1 MSSLPAFDPPRGY
14 VTAASLAD
22 RLDTPFPRR
31 VLLGFSGG
39 ADSRSLLD
47 LLVAEGFDVTPL
59 HVNHMIRGEEA
70 ERDEVF
76 CRETAAGYRLECV
89 TVRADVPAEAV
100 RNGEGV
106 EEAARNI
113 RYRIFSEV
121 MKEMGIGL
129 LATAHNAS
137 DNAET
142 FLLNAVRGASARG
155 ARGIPQVRACGGG
168 YVIRPLLRTLRED
181 IVAYCESH
189 GLSYITDS
197 TNADVRYSRN
207 RIRHKVM
214 PELCA
219 VNSGAVEA
227 LGRLCEEIAADSALL
242 DSMAGEELKKRKL
255 PDGRTDLSGEI
266 PAPILGRIIVSAA
279 RANGA
284 NPESRHIKDIENA
297 LCAGRDIRI
306 TLPGSVTATLTG
318 GILGFRKD
326 LREKHVRQTGCGN
339 Q

>member
-1 MSSLPAFDPPRGY
+1 MSLLTPFDPPRGY

-22 RLDTPFPRR
+22 SLDTPFPRR

-47 LLVAEGFDVTPL
+47 LLVAEGFEVTPL

-76 CRETAAGYRLECV
+76 CRETAAEYRLDCV

-100 RNGEGV
+100 ERREGV

-121 MKEMGIGL
+121 MKERGIGL

-155 ARGIPQVRACGGG
+155 ARGIPMVRPCAGG
-168 YVIRPLLRTLRED
+168 YVIRPLLRTARED
-181 IVAYCESH
+181 IVAYCEAR
-189 GLSYITDS
+189 GLKYITDS

-207 RIRHKVM
+207 RIRLNVM
-214 PELCA
+214 PELRA
-219 VNSGAVEA
+219 VNPGAVEA
-227 LGRLCEEIAADSALL
+227 LGRLCEQLEADSALL
-242 DSMAGEELKKRKL
+242 DSMAAAELEKRRL
-255 PDGRTDLSGEI
+255 PDGSIDLSGEI
-266 PAPILGRIIVSAA
+266 PAPVLGRIIAAAA
-279 RANGA
+279 RANRA

-297 LCAGRDIRI
+297 LSAGRDLQI
-306 TLPGSVTATLTG
+306 TLPGSVIATLSRG
-318 GILGFRKD
+318 VLAFRKD
-326 LREKHVRQTGCGN
+326 LREKRVRRTGEN